1 MKKKARFIDYK
12 LKADVMRV
20 NLHKKMKKIDY
31 EDYCVRCLKDDYGI
45 IAKNKYEDE
54 FTDLLFK
61 YGRKWLKEAQK
72 VNLASYKRINRLK
85 ERISL
90 YLSLGQCIFATL
102 TFNDDVLNSTTEKQR
117 RVMVSRFL
125 KGCSK
130 KYVANID
137 YGNDDKYSHR
147 EHYHALV
154 LTDFINDHWSGGF
167 AWYEKVRTD
176 NTNND
181 KLLAK
186 YISKLCNH
194 AIKDSTK
201 RACYIYSR

>member
-1 MKKKARFIDYK
+1 MSKKKVRYIDYK

-20 NLHKKMKKIDY
+20 NLHNDIKKVDYYEHVKNRAFY
-31 EDYCVRCLKDDYGI
+31 EDGLILNNPFDDLYV
-45 IAKNKYEDE
+45 
-54 FTDLLFK
+54 DLTIK
-61 YGRKWLKEAQK
+61 HGGKWIKEARK
-72 VNLASYKRINRLK
+72 INIASYKRVQRLK
-85 ERISL
+85 DRITS
-90 YLSLGQCIFATL
+90 YLSEGQCIFATL
-102 TFNDDVLNSTTEKQR
+102 TFRDDVLQNTTEKQR

-137 YGNDDKYSHR
+137 YGVDDKYSHR

-154 LTDFINDHWSGGF
+154 LTDYISDVWDYGF
-167 AWYEKVRTD
+167 TWYERIHRTD
-176 NTNND
+176 SETAI
-181 KLLAK
+181 AK

>member
-1 MKKKARFIDYK
+1 MKKRTRFIDYK

-20 NLHKKMKKIDY
+20 NLHKDVKKIDY
-31 EDYCVRCLKDDYGI
+31 VEHIKNRAYYEDGIVMTNKYDDLYVDLIMQYGI
-45 IAKNKYEDE
+45 KWIREA
-54 FTDLLFK
+54 
-61 YGRKWLKEAQK
+61 RKI
-72 VNLASYKRINRLK
+72 NIASYKRVQRLK
-85 ERISL
+85 DRITS
-90 YLSLGQCIFATL
+90 YLNLGQCIFATL
-102 TFNDDVLNSTTEKQR
+102 TFRDDVLQSTTEKQR

-125 KGCSK
+125 KGCSD

-137 YGNDDKYSHR
+137 YGNDDRFTHR

-154 LTDFINDHWSGGF
+154 LTDYISDVWDYGF
-167 AWYEKVRTD
+167 TWFERIHRTD
-176 NTNND
+176 SETAV
-181 KLLAK
+181 AK